1 MLLFHLSP
9 LETHLS
15 RWPEAAGTHFPR
27 GFISQRLERLSAK
40 DPLDPFLSP
49 FSPEGQERVGCIPY
63 TCLSTALNS
72 GAVVVGFC
80 ESIKSG
86 DFYAYVLTYPVIPA
100 ASDPPESQT
109 PSLGFPC
116 SLAGPV
122 DPTAHAEPP
131 AGVGGVGSRLRPP
144 LAEGLSQPGP
154 KSKRTIQKSPSLLV
168 PYTS

>member
-1 MLLFHLSP
+1 MGRAGGQDGLLLFHLSP

-80 ESIKSG
+80 ESDKIWG
-86 DFYAYVLTYPVIPA
+86 LLCICAHIP
-100 ASDPPESQT
+100 SHIC
-109 PSLGFPC
+109 SLGPTRVPDTLSRF
-116 SLAGPV
+116 SLQPRGAG
-122 DPTAHAEPP
+122 
-131 AGVGGVGSRLRPP
+131 
-144 LAEGLSQPGP
+144 GP
-154 KSKRTIQKSPSLLV
+154 YSSC
-168 PYTS
+168 